1 MINRRPAS
9 TLLYTIMIL
18 SAILILTQQLIRSV
32 FVGSHFTTTMVERE
46 RAEMLALGGINV
58 AIGLLD
64 YDEKDEKPEQSA
76 EEKKEPAGQGKEDG
90 YAPKG
95 IKRLLNNVVRYLNRW
110 HDFKLTEKEDGID
123 GTLRICITCEQGK
136 ININEAF
143 DFKKMEF
150 KKEYAQLLKS
160 LVLPGWPEGEL
171 VHRLTE
177 FFKKRKRKLD
187 DVTELLDVP
196 GMNKLGGI
204 FYVPPVKPAKGKK
217 SEPRGITLQDL
228 FTTWTKNDKL
238 DLLWLSNSVSL
249 ILHMRQPLADDPI
262 IRKER
267 FKQFYQAFKKELAKD
282 WLENWKTLE
291 PWLGEKPKSLA
302 DYNNIFSKQFGPE
315 VFSVL
320 SCGKVG
326 NVEQSVLAV
335 IRKESAQDDSNKK
348 SDKQQPPQDQKQ
360 QKRQQ
365 DAKKKFRVLRVYW
378 L

>member
-32 FVGSHFTTTMVERE
+32 FVGSHFTKTMVERE

-58 AIGLLD
+58 AIGLLA
-64 YDEKDEKPEQSA
+64 YDEKDDEPSQAAGATKPSTGQEKDE
-76 EEKKEPAGQGKEDG
+76 G
-90 YAPKG
+90 APKG
-95 IKRLLNNVVRYLNRW
+95 VKRLLNNALRYLNRW
-110 HDFKLTEKEDGID
+110 HDFPLTEKNDGID
-123 GTLRICITCEQGK
+123 GLMRICITCEQGK

-150 KKEYAQLLKS
+150 KKEYAQLFKG

-171 VHRLTE
+171 LNRLTE

-187 DVTELLDVP
+187 DITELLDVP
-196 GMNKLGGI
+196 GMNKLGEI
-204 FYVPPVKPAKGKK
+204 FYTPPVKPSKGKK
-217 SEPRGITLQDL
+217 GEPQGLTVQDL
-228 FTTWTKNDKL
+228 FTIWTKDDKL
-238 DLLWLSNSVSL
+238 DLLWLSNSVSMVL
-249 ILHMRQPLADDPI
+249 RLRQPLADDPTV
-262 IRKER
+262 RKDR
-267 FKQFYQAFKKELAKD
+267 YNQFLKSFKKEQAKD
-282 WLENWKTLE
+282 WLENWKILE
-291 PWLGEKPKSLA
+291 PWFGEKPKSLA
-302 DYNNIFSKQFGPE
+302 DYKNIFSKQFGPE

-335 IRKESAQDDSNKK
+335 IRNEEERDD
-348 SDKQQPPQDQKQ
+348 SDKQQGKQPQAQKG
-360 QKRQQ
+360 QK